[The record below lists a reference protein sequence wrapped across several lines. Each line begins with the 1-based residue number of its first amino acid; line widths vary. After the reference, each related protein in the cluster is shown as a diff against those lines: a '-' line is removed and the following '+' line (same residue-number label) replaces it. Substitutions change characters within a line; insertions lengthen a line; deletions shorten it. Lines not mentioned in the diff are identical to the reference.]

1 MRFYI
6 DLILQNPTAQD
17 FSASSAGSIAAKS
30 YRVYV
35 GNKLL
40 AFGSLGSISGVTLPA
55 GGSYTFPDIYVE
67 IPTIELLKHAYS
79 LTGEADNWKKL
90 FAGKSAQQPNGT
102 TSVRYRAKLGSL
114 STPEEIAKI
123 TQESGGSSGTG
134 GAAAAPNVPLVY
146 SGEDP
151 RSLARP
157 LVAARGWSDSEYQCL
172 VQLWNRESQW
182 NPHAQNSSSGAYG
195 IPQALPGSKMAT
207 AGADWQTNPVTQINW
222 GLGYI
227 AGRYGTPCSAWAHSN
242 AVGWY

>member
-1 MRFYI
+1 MKPKHLIIGGVAVLAIGLMSFTRARISQGKELFKRILFKVSLPKRFDISTQRMRFYV

-79 LTGEADNWKKL
+79 LTGEAENWKKL

-102 TSVRYRAKLGSL
+102 TSLNDFTNVIKANTVTFMRDLRYELDV
-114 STPEEIAKI
+114 EIFGI
-123 TQESGGSSGTG
+123 TYMFKQ
-134 GAAAAPNVPLVY
+134 NVF
-146 SGEDP
+146 
-151 RSLARP
+151 
-157 LVAARGWSDSEYQCL
+157 
-172 VQLWNRESQW
+172 
-182 NPHAQNSSSGAYG
+182 
-195 IPQALPGSKMAT
+195 
-207 AGADWQTNPVTQINW
+207 
-222 GLGYI
+222 
-227 AGRYGTPCSAWAHSN
+227 
-242 AVGWY
+242 

>member
-1 MRFYI
+1 MKAKHLIIGGVAVLAIGLMSFTRARISQGKELFKRILFKVSLPKRFDISTQRMRFYV

-55 GGSYTFPDIYVE
+55 GGSYTFPNIYVE

-102 TSVRYRAKLGSL
+102 TSLNDF
-114 STPEEIAKI
+114 T
-123 TQESGGSSGTG
+123 
-134 GAAAAPNVPLVY
+134 NVVK
-146 SGEDP
+146 
-151 RSLARP
+151 A
-157 LVAARGWSDSEYQCL
+157 
-172 VQLWNRESQW
+172 
-182 NPHAQNSSSGAYG
+182 
-195 IPQALPGSKMAT
+195 
-207 AGADWQTNPVTQINW
+207 
-222 GLGYI
+222 
-227 AGRYGTPCSAWAHSN
+227 N
-242 AVGWY
+242 AVTFMRDLRYELDVEIFGITYLFKQNVF

>member
-1 MRFYI
+1 MKPKHLIIGGVAVLAIGLMSFTRARISQGKELFKRILFKVSLPKRFDISTQRMRFYV

-79 LTGEADNWKKL
+79 LTGETDNWKKL

-102 TSVRYRAKLGSL
+102 TSLNDFTNVIKANTVTFMRDLRYELDV
-114 STPEEIAKI
+114 EIFGI
-123 TQESGGSSGTG
+123 TYMFKQ
-134 GAAAAPNVPLVY
+134 NVF
-146 SGEDP
+146 
-151 RSLARP
+151 
-157 LVAARGWSDSEYQCL
+157 
-172 VQLWNRESQW
+172 
-182 NPHAQNSSSGAYG
+182 
-195 IPQALPGSKMAT
+195 
-207 AGADWQTNPVTQINW
+207 
-222 GLGYI
+222 
-227 AGRYGTPCSAWAHSN
+227 
-242 AVGWY
+242 

>member
-1 MRFYI
+1 MKPKHLIIGGVAVLAIGLMSFTRARISQGKELFKRILFKVSLPKRFDISTQRMRFYV

-79 LTGEADNWKKL
+79 LTGETDNWKKL

-102 TSVRYRAKLGSL
+102 TSLNDF
-114 STPEEIAKI
+114 T
-123 TQESGGSSGTG
+123 
-134 GAAAAPNVPLVY
+134 NVVK
-146 SGEDP
+146 
-151 RSLARP
+151 A
-157 LVAARGWSDSEYQCL
+157 
-172 VQLWNRESQW
+172 
-182 NPHAQNSSSGAYG
+182 
-195 IPQALPGSKMAT
+195 
-207 AGADWQTNPVTQINW
+207 
-222 GLGYI
+222 
-227 AGRYGTPCSAWAHSN
+227 N
-242 AVGWY
+242 AVTFMRELRYELDVEIFGITYLFKQNVF

>member
-79 LTGEADNWKKL
+79 LTGETDNWKKL
-90 FAGKSAQQPNGT
+90 FSGKSAQQPNGT
-102 TSVRYRAKLGSL
+102 TSLNDF
-114 STPEEIAKI
+114 T
-123 TQESGGSSGTG
+123 
-134 GAAAAPNVPLVY
+134 NVVK
-146 SGEDP
+146 
-151 RSLARP
+151 A
-157 LVAARGWSDSEYQCL
+157 
-172 VQLWNRESQW
+172 
-182 NPHAQNSSSGAYG
+182 
-195 IPQALPGSKMAT
+195 
-207 AGADWQTNPVTQINW
+207 
-222 GLGYI
+222 
-227 AGRYGTPCSAWAHSN
+227 N
-242 AVGWY
+242 AVTFMRDLRYELDVEIFGITYMFKQNVF

>member
-1 MRFYI
+1 MKPKHLIIGGVAVLAIGLMSFTRARISQGKELFKRILFKVSLPKRFDISTQRMRFYV

-90 FAGKSAQQPNGT
+90 FAGKSAQQPNRN
-102 TSVRYRAKLGSL
+102 TSLNDFTNVVKSNTVTFMRELRYELDV
-114 STPEEIAKI
+114 EIFGVTYMFK
-123 TQESGGSSGTG
+123 Q
-134 GAAAAPNVPLVY
+134 NVL
-146 SGEDP
+146 
-151 RSLARP
+151 
-157 LVAARGWSDSEYQCL
+157 
-172 VQLWNRESQW
+172 
-182 NPHAQNSSSGAYG
+182 
-195 IPQALPGSKMAT
+195 
-207 AGADWQTNPVTQINW
+207 
-222 GLGYI
+222 
-227 AGRYGTPCSAWAHSN
+227 
-242 AVGWY
+242 

>member
-1 MRFYI
+1 MKAKHLIIGGVAVLAIGLMSFTKAKVSQGKELFKRILFKVSLPKRFDISTQRMRFYV

-79 LTGEADNWKKL
+79 LTGEADNWKRL

-102 TSVRYRAKLGSL
+102 TSLNDFTNVIKANTVTFMRELRYELDV
-114 STPEEIAKI
+114 EIFGI
-123 TQESGGSSGTG
+123 T
-134 GAAAAPNVPLVY
+134 Y
-146 SGEDP
+146 MFK
-151 RSLARP
+151 
-157 LVAARGWSDSEYQCL
+157 
-172 VQLWNRESQW
+172 
-182 NPHAQNSSSGAYG
+182 QN
-195 IPQALPGSKMAT
+195 IF
-207 AGADWQTNPVTQINW
+207 
-222 GLGYI
+222 
-227 AGRYGTPCSAWAHSN
+227 
-242 AVGWY
+242 

>member
-1 MRFYI
+1 MKPKHLIIGGVAVLAIGLMSFTRARISQGKELFKRILFKVSLPKRFDISTQRMRFYV

-79 LTGEADNWKKL
+79 LTGEAENWKKL

-102 TSVRYRAKLGSL
+102 TSLNDFTNVIKANTITFMRELRYELDV
-114 STPEEIAKI
+114 EIFGVTYMFK
-123 TQESGGSSGTG
+123 Q
-134 GAAAAPNVPLVY
+134 NV
-146 SGEDP
+146 
-151 RSLARP
+151 
-157 LVAARGWSDSEYQCL
+157 
-172 VQLWNRESQW
+172 
-182 NPHAQNSSSGAYG
+182 
-195 IPQALPGSKMAT
+195 I
-207 AGADWQTNPVTQINW
+207 
-222 GLGYI
+222 
-227 AGRYGTPCSAWAHSN
+227 
-242 AVGWY
+242 

>member
-55 GGSYTFPDIYVE
+55 GGSYTFPNIYVE

-90 FAGKSAQQPNGT
+90 FAQQPNGT
-102 TSVRYRAKLGSL
+102 TSLNDFTNVVKANTVTFMRELRYELDV
-114 STPEEIAKI
+114 EIFGI
-123 TQESGGSSGTG
+123 TYLFKQ
-134 GAAAAPNVPLVY
+134 NVF
-146 SGEDP
+146 
-151 RSLARP
+151 
-157 LVAARGWSDSEYQCL
+157 
-172 VQLWNRESQW
+172 
-182 NPHAQNSSSGAYG
+182 
-195 IPQALPGSKMAT
+195 
-207 AGADWQTNPVTQINW
+207 
-222 GLGYI
+222 
-227 AGRYGTPCSAWAHSN
+227 
-242 AVGWY
+242 

>member
-1 MRFYI
+1 MKMKPKHLIIGGVAVLAIGLMSFTRARISQGKELFKRILFKVSLPKRFDISTQRMRFYV

-55 GGSYTFPDIYVE
+55 GGSYTFPNIYVE

-102 TSVRYRAKLGSL
+102 TSLNDFTNVVKANTVTFMRELRYELDV
-114 STPEEIAKI
+114 EIFGI
-123 TQESGGSSGTG
+123 TYMFKQ
-134 GAAAAPNVPLVY
+134 NVL
-146 SGEDP
+146 
-151 RSLARP
+151 
-157 LVAARGWSDSEYQCL
+157 
-172 VQLWNRESQW
+172 
-182 NPHAQNSSSGAYG
+182 
-195 IPQALPGSKMAT
+195 
-207 AGADWQTNPVTQINW
+207 
-222 GLGYI
+222 
-227 AGRYGTPCSAWAHSN
+227 
-242 AVGWY
+242 